1 MIKFKNASFLYKN
14 GQRDAG
20 MRDVSL
26 NIPEGQ
32 VVVLCGESGC
42 GKTTLTRMING
53 LVPHF
58 YEGEMSGEVFVC
70 GNNVAECELY
80 QLAYYVGS
88 VFQNPKAQFYTV
100 KTDTEVVFT
109 CENLGMEKQLIFER
123 FENIVEALDI
133 TALLGKSL
141 FSLSGGE
148 KQRVACASATA
159 PNPPIVVMDEPTS
172 NLDTHTIAQLRKI
185 IKKWKQDRKTVI
197 IAEHRLEWL
206 MDLADR
212 VIYMKNGRIINDYTI
227 EQFKKISKEQLKIM
241 GLRSKPEFQKENR
254 ATDNAGKIEFVDFSY
269 TYKGEDKPAF
279 SIPYI
284 NLPEK
289 SIIGIVG
296 NNGAGKSTFG
306 RAFCGLEKRSKGDI
320 FLNGESFKRKNRIES
335 TYIVMQDVNQ
345 QLFTE
350 SVFEEVRLSMER
362 LGLSHEEQEKKTNI
376 ILKELGL
383 EEFKDSHPMSLSGG
397 QKQRVAMA
405 SALASDKRFLLY
417 DEPTSGLDYIHMIEV
432 ADAIKC
438 MKAAGRTQF
447 VITHD
452 SELVSRC
459 CDYILFLECGEVK
472 CIGNIDD
479 MAIQETL
486 QEFWNQVYM

>member
-1 MIKFKNASFLYKN
+1 MSFIEIKNLDKTFFPGTNREQYALKN
-14 GQRDAG
+14 
-20 MRDVSL
+20 VSL
-26 NIPEGQ
+26 DIKDGDFI
-32 VVVLCGESGC
+32 
-42 GKTTLTRMING
+42 TI
-53 LVPHF
+53 
-58 YEGEMSGEVFVC
+58 
-70 GNNVAECELY
+70 
-80 QLAYYVGS
+80 
-88 VFQNPKAQFYTV
+88 
-100 KTDTEVVFT
+100 
-109 CENLGMEKQLIFER
+109 LG
-123 FENIVEALDI
+123 
-133 TALLGKSL
+133 G
-141 FSLSGGE
+141 
-148 KQRVACASATA
+148 
-159 PNPPIVVMDEPTS
+159 
-172 NLDTHTIAQLRKI
+172 
-185 IKKWKQDRKTVI
+185 
-197 IAEHRLEWL
+197 
-206 MDLADR
+206 
-212 VIYMKNGRIINDYTI
+212 
-227 EQFKKISKEQLKIM
+227 
-241 GLRSKPEFQKENR
+241 
-254 ATDNAGKIEFVDFSY
+254 
-269 TYKGEDKPAF
+269 
-279 SIPYI
+279 
-284 NLPEK
+284 
-289 SIIGIVG
+289 
-296 NNGAGKSTFG
+296 NGAGKSTFG

-405 SALASDKRFLLY
+405 SALASDKRFLIY

-432 ADAIKC
+432 ADAIKR

>member
-58 YEGEMSGEVFVC
+58 YEGEVSGEIFVC

-133 TALLGKSL
+133 TTLLGKSL

-172 NLDTHTIAQLRKI
+172 NLDTHIIAHLRKI

-212 VIYMKNGRIINDYTI
+212 VIYIKNGRIISDYTI

-241 GLRSKPEFQKENR
+241 GLRSKPEKR
-254 ATDNAGKIEFVDFSY
+254 IM
-269 TYKGEDKPAF
+269 
-279 SIPYI
+279 
-284 NLPEK
+284 
-289 SIIGIVG
+289 
-296 NNGAGKSTFG
+296 
-306 RAFCGLEKRSKGDI
+306 LEK
-320 FLNGESFKRKNRIES
+320 
-335 TYIVMQDVNQ
+335 
-345 QLFTE
+345 
-350 SVFEEVRLSMER
+350 
-362 LGLSHEEQEKKTNI
+362 
-376 ILKELGL
+376 
-383 EEFKDSHPMSLSGG
+383 
-397 QKQRVAMA
+397 
-405 SALASDKRFLLY
+405 
-417 DEPTSGLDYIHMIEV
+417 
-432 ADAIKC
+432 
-438 MKAAGRTQF
+438 
-447 VITHD
+447 
-452 SELVSRC
+452 
-459 CDYILFLECGEVK
+459 
-472 CIGNIDD
+472 
-479 MAIQETL
+479 
-486 QEFWNQVYM
+486 

>member
-1 MIKFKNASFLYKN
+1 M
-14 GQRDAG
+14 
-20 MRDVSL
+20 
-26 NIPEGQ
+26 
-32 VVVLCGESGC
+32 
-42 GKTTLTRMING
+42 
-53 LVPHF
+53 
-58 YEGEMSGEVFVC
+58 
-70 GNNVAECELY
+70 
-80 QLAYYVGS
+80 
-88 VFQNPKAQFYTV
+88 
-100 KTDTEVVFT
+100 
-109 CENLGMEKQLIFER
+109 
-123 FENIVEALDI
+123 
-133 TALLGKSL
+133 
-141 FSLSGGE
+141 
-148 KQRVACASATA
+148 
-159 PNPPIVVMDEPTS
+159 
-172 NLDTHTIAQLRKI
+172 
-185 IKKWKQDRKTVI
+185 I

-212 VIYMKNGRIINDYTI
+212 VIYIKNGRIINDYTI

-405 SALASDKRFLLY
+405 SALASDKRFLIY

-432 ADAIKC
+432 ADAIKR

>member
-58 YEGEMSGEVFVC
+58 YEGEMSGEIFVC

-133 TALLGKSL
+133 TTLLGKSL

-172 NLDTHTIAQLRKI
+172 NLDTHIIAHLRKI

-212 VIYMKNGRIINDYTI
+212 VIYIKNGRIINDYTI

-254 ATDNAGKIEFVDFSY
+254 ETDNAGKIEFVDFSY

-350 SVFEEVRLSMER
+350 SVFEEVRLSVER
-362 LGLSHEEQEKKTNI
+362 
-376 ILKELGL
+376 
-383 EEFKDSHPMSLSGG
+383 
-397 QKQRVAMA
+397 
-405 SALASDKRFLLY
+405 
-417 DEPTSGLDYIHMIEV
+417 
-432 ADAIKC
+432 
-438 MKAAGRTQF
+438 
-447 VITHD
+447 
-452 SELVSRC
+452 
-459 CDYILFLECGEVK
+459 
-472 CIGNIDD
+472 
-479 MAIQETL
+479 
-486 QEFWNQVYM
+486 